1 MRNNGYQLV
10 KFVTP
15 TSGATKKTV
24 LATYEDRGTKYSFTK
39 DSGNLAY
46 RLAQAFDV
54 SLLEQNIADTLYDAF
69 GTDDFAIAASV
80 VENIAWTISDSNSE
94 IGTVIRPLK
103 TDGLSYLPVTR
114 DASEYDGN
122 TAQILGEY
130 FNHKGQHKGFRIRF
144 NDAVI
149 EVASAK
155 RRVAFKSYGL
165 STLYGTF
172 VKKPL
177 AAYALSEA
185 HKLTESV
192 NTANTYHHVK
202 YVFRRS
208 DVGEAV

>member
-15 TSGATKKTV
+15 TSGATKESV
-24 LATYEDRGTKYSFTK
+24 LATYEDGGTKYQFVD

-46 RLAQAFDV
+46 RLAQAFDYD
-54 SLLEQNIADTLYDAF
+54 LLRTNIEATLAQAFDTDEYVFPGAIADVIADSI
-69 GTDDFAIAASV
+69 DD
-80 VENIAWTISDSNSE
+80 NDSG
-94 IGTVIRPLK
+94 IGVIIRPLVV
-103 TDGLSYLPVTR
+103 DGLSYIPVTR
-114 DASEYDGN
+114 DESEYDGN
-122 TAQILGEY
+122 VAQIIGEY
-130 FNHKGQHKGFRIRF
+130 FNKKGQHKGFRIRF
-144 NDAVI
+144 NNDVI
-149 EVASAK
+149 EVASVK

-177 AAYALSEA
+177 AAFALSEA

-202 YVFRRS
+202 YVFSRS

>member
-15 TSGATKKTV
+15 TSGATKKTI
-24 LATYEDRGTKYSFTK
+24 LATYEDDGSKYQFVD

-46 RLAQAFDV
+46 RLAQAFDYELIHGNV
-54 SLLEQNIADTLYDAF
+54 KSVLAQAFDTDEFTLSDAIAD
-69 GTDDFAIAASV
+69 AIAD
-80 VENIAWTISDSNSE
+80 NIYDVDSG
-94 IGTVIRPLK
+94 IGVIIRPLVV
-103 TDGLSYLPVTR
+103 DGLSYIPVTR
-114 DASEYDGN
+114 DESEYNGN
-122 TAQILGEY
+122 IAQIIGEY
-130 FNHKGQHKGFRIRF
+130 FNKKGQHKGFRIRF
-144 NDAVI
+144 NNDVI
-149 EVASAK
+149 DVASVK

-177 AAYALSEA
+177 AAFALSEA
-185 HKLTESV
+185 HKLTKSV

-202 YVFRRS
+202 YVFSRS